1 MVNHIWSVPEVEFLK
16 SISKSRS
23 SGEIKG
29 STLLSIFLTEQARHR
44 PGGDLHSSEC
54 WPHRLIQRGPLK
66 LKYRECCNGAD
77 EMTAANARRMKR
89 QSRIQTPMQEQLQQ
103 QVREQREASVQVP
116 LQAPQT
122 QQVPFQVPLQAP
134 QTQQVPFQVPMQGPV
149 NQASRPSFPP
159 GTILLRAGNI
169 RVSGG
174 SIRIP
179 PNCLLLPD
187 KQILLPN
194 GRILVKTPQASPP
207 HSTPQP
213 ENRSQPRAGALT
225 LAPAHFQTLRRSPAL
240 RLALPRIRQVVG
252 RELQGR
258 AHLNATTIARGQV
271 TRHRQR
277 STATEL
283 SPQLTPLGRTRRQPI
298 IIADDEDSSPAGA
311 EIPVSDSRNDTPAF
325 AREFRN
331 LAVDGS
337 EKEDSSP
344 ASPVVSVD
352 LMALVSILN

>member
-16 SISKSRS
+16 SIHKSRS
-23 SGEIKG
+23 SREIKD

-103 QVREQREASVQVP
+103 QVREQREVPVQVP

-122 QQVPFQVPLQAP
+122 QQVLFQVPLQAP

-194 GRILVKTPQASPP
+194 GRILIKTPQASPP

-213 ENRSQPRAGALT
+213 ENRSQPRAAALT
-225 LAPAHFQTLRRSPAL
+225 LAPAHFQTLRRSPVL
-240 RLALPRIRQVVG
+240 RLALPRIRQVTA
-252 RELQGR
+252 LYSYR
-258 AHLNATTIARGQV
+258 ALASAH
-271 TRHRQR
+271 
-277 STATEL
+277 
-283 SPQLTPLGRTRRQPI
+283 PLGRTRRQPI